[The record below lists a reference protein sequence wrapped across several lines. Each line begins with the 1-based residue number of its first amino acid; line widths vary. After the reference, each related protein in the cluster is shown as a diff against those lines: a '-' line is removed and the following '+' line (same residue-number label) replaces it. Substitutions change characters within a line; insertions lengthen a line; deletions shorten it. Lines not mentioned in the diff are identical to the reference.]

1 MEKLFKKRKKMA
13 SWNNIKAL
21 NLILNLIQEH
31 VRSHPDE
38 NLPEENHPDEN
49 LSDEN
54 LPDEIPRNENKSDT
68 ELEKVKTSKLH
79 FKKIVFFS

>member
-1 MEKLFKKRKKMA
+1 MWNKRA

-38 NLPEENHPDEN
+38 NLP
-49 LSDEN
+49 DEN
-54 LPDEIPRNENKSDT
+54 LPDENPPDENLPYENLPDENPHEENPPDENESDT
-68 ELEKVKTSKLH
+68 ELEKVNLL
-79 FKKIVFFS
+79 